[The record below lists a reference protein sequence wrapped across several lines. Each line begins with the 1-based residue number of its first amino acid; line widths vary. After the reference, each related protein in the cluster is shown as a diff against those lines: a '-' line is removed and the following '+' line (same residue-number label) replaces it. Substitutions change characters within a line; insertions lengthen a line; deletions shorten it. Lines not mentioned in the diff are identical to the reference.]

1 MNIDVIS
8 ILVSNPFCY
17 QKNKMVIFPYQ
28 ELTLTICG
36 YDNWSLKTAPLHH
49 FFSLSFWNII
59 FPYTYI
65 FIKSFYTYLQMI
77 TRQVFLYFFTVGVPI
92 RSLGQEDP
100 LEKKR
105 ATHSR
110 ILAWKI
116 PWTVEPGGLASKGL
130 QRAEHNWV
138 PPPSGI
144 YITYLCQFHHSPI
157 SSLEK

>member
-65 FIKSFYTYLQMI
+65 FIKSLYTYLQMI
-77 TRQVFLYFFTVGVPI
+77 TKQVFLYFFTVGVPI

-130 QRAEHNWV
+130 QRAKHNWV